1 MRQLTGLDTSFL
13 NMETATQFGHVAS
26 IAIFDVAGL
35 AEGAFFNSLVKTVEE
50 RIHLLPLLRRR
61 LVEVPLGH
69 DHPWWIED
77 PDFDLEF
84 HIRVLA
90 LPAPGT
96 EEQLAEQ
103 VARLAAR
110 PLDRARP
117 LWEMYVIEG
126 IAGGKVGLMNKVHHC
141 TIDGAQGVEMLTT
154 LFDAD
159 PAGRM
164 IEPPTEVWRSE
175 SVPSAASLLA
185 RAAGTLATNPRRA
198 ASLARRTTK
207 AMIDTSRARG
217 FKGLADLPTA
227 AGLGQIPVLGELL
240 TAGSR
245 RSSGPRAEE
254 FPILPNRPAP
264 RTSFNKAITAH
275 RKYAFRSLP
284 LADARYVKTVFGTTI
299 NDVVMAISAAALRA
313 YLLEHNELPLDPL
326 IAMVPVSIRT
336 GNEAD
341 AYSNRVTSIL
351 APLHTQIS
359 DPVERLKAI
368 GASMRA
374 AKEMQQA
381 VPADLLTDLAQFAPP
396 ALAARASRMVSR
408 TGVANRMNPPF
419 NVVISNVPG
428 PNIPLYTAGATL
440 EHFFPVSTIVDGQG
454 MNITV
459 QSYMGRLD
467 FGVIGC
473 REVFPDVW
481 SLVDGLG
488 AGLAE
493 LVAAAREEDAAH
505 TTAAAI
511 VAETLAAAAPEVAR
525 ASRKNA
531 PRKASARKGSA
542 RKASPRKAVA
552 AAAPRRAAQ
561 TSKAASVTRPTIAK
575 TVASAKPAKKLS
587 AAPARATTTKAVP
600 QKKAVPPKKEATPRK
615 AASTPKMAVKAPV
628 TSASA
633 AAMAAAPAARRREAA
648 MRAAAAD
655 SAEG

>member
-13 NMETATQFGHVAS
+13 NMETGTQFGHVAS
-26 IAIFDVAGL
+26 MTIFDASGL
-35 AEGAFFNSLVKTVEE
+35 GDGEFFASLMKTIED

-61 LVEVPLGH
+61 LVEVPLGL

-84 HIRVLA
+84 HVRALA
-90 LPAPGT
+90 LPAPGND
-96 EEQLAEQ
+96 EQLAEQ

-110 PLDRARP
+110 PLDRSRP
-117 LWEMYVIEG
+117 LWEIYVIEG
-126 IAGGKVGLMNKVHHC
+126 IAGDKVGLLNKVHHC
-141 TIDGAQGVEMLTT
+141 TIDGAQGVEMLTI
-154 LFDAD
+154 LFDED
-159 PAGRM
+159 PAGRV
-164 IEPPTEVWRSE
+164 IEPATEGWKSE
-175 SVPSAASLLA
+175 SLPSNAELLA
-185 RAAGTLATNPRRA
+185 RAAGTFATNPRRA
-198 ASLARRTTK
+198 ASITRRLTK
-207 AMIDTSRARG
+207 AMIDTARARG
-217 FKGLADLPTA
+217 FKGLAEMPTA
-227 AGLGQIPVLGELL
+227 AGLGQIPVIGELL
-240 TAGSR
+240 TAASR
-245 RSSGPRAEE
+245 RANGPRAEE
-254 FPILPNRPAP
+254 FPVLPDRPAP

-284 LADARYVKTVFGTTI
+284 LADARFVKTVFGTTI
-299 NDVVMAISAAALRA
+299 NDVVMAISAAALRT

-336 GNEAD
+336 GNETD

-351 APLHTQIS
+351 APLHTQIN

-428 PNIPLYTAGATL
+428 PNVPLYASGARL
-440 EHFFPVSTIVDGQG
+440 EHFYPVSTIVDGQG

-473 REVFPDVW
+473 REVFPDVRG
-481 SLVDGLG
+481 LLDGLE

-493 LVAAAREEDAAH
+493 LVAAARAEEAAH

-511 VAETLAAAAPEVAR
+511 VAETLAAA
-525 ASRKNA
+525 
-531 PRKASARKGSA
+531 
-542 RKASPRKAVA
+542 
-552 AAAPRRAAQ
+552 
-561 TSKAASVTRPTIAK
+561 T
-575 TVASAKPAKKLS
+575 PAKKTTP
-587 AAPARATTTKAVP
+587 AKKAAVTKRTAPAKKPVPAKKPAPTTT
-600 QKKAVPPKKEATPRK
+600 T
-615 AASTPKMAVKAPV
+615 T
-628 TSASA
+628 TA
-633 AAMAAAPAARRREAA
+633 AAGPAARRR
-648 MRAAAAD
+648 AAARR
-655 SAEG
+655 S

>member
-1 MRQLTGLDTSFL
+1 
-13 NMETATQFGHVAS
+13 
-26 IAIFDVAGL
+26 
-35 AEGAFFNSLVKTVEE
+35 
-50 RIHLLPLLRRR
+50 
-61 LVEVPLGH
+61 
-69 DHPWWIED
+69 
-77 PDFDLEF
+77 
-84 HIRVLA
+84 
-90 LPAPGT
+90 
-96 EEQLAEQ
+96 
-103 VARLAAR
+103 
-110 PLDRARP
+110 
-117 LWEMYVIEG
+117 
-126 IAGGKVGLMNKVHHC
+126 
-141 TIDGAQGVEMLTT
+141 
-154 LFDAD
+154 
-159 PAGRM
+159 
-164 IEPPTEVWRSE
+164 
-175 SVPSAASLLA
+175 
-185 RAAGTLATNPRRA
+185 
-198 ASLARRTTK
+198 
-207 AMIDTSRARG
+207 MIDTSRARG

-254 FPILPNRPAP
+254 FPILPDRPAP

-368 GASMRA
+368 GASMRS

>member
-13 NMETATQFGHVAS
+13 NMETGTQFGHVAS
-26 IAIFDVAGL
+26 ITIFDAAGL
-35 AEGAFFNSLVKTVEE
+35 KDGEFFASLMKTIED

-61 LVEVPLGH
+61 LVEVPLGL

-77 PDFDLEF
+77 PNFDLEF
-84 HIRVLA
+84 HVRALA

-96 EEQLAEQ
+96 DEQLAEQ

-110 PLDRARP
+110 PLDRSRP
-117 LWEMYVIEG
+117 LWEIYVIEG
-126 IAGGKVGLMNKVHHC
+126 IAGDKVGLLNKVHHC
-141 TIDGAQGVEMLTT
+141 TIDGAQGVEMLTI
-154 LFDAD
+154 LFDED
-159 PAGRM
+159 PTGRV
-164 IEPPTEVWRSE
+164 IEPPTEVWKPE
-175 SVPSAASLLA
+175 SLPSNAELLA
-185 RAAGTLATNPRRA
+185 RAAGTFATNPRRA
-198 ASLARRTTK
+198 ASITRRMTK
-207 AMIDTSRARG
+207 AMIDAGRARG
-217 FKGLADLPTA
+217 FKGLAEMPTA
-227 AGLGQIPVLGELL
+227 AGLGQIPLIGDLL
-240 TAGSR
+240 NAASR
-245 RSSGPRAEE
+245 RANGPRAEE
-254 FPILPNRPAP
+254 FPILPDRPAP

-299 NDVVMAISAAALRA
+299 NDVVMAISAAALRT

-336 GNEAD
+336 GNETD

-351 APLHTQIS
+351 APLHTQIN

-428 PNIPLYTAGATL
+428 PNVPLYASGARL
-440 EHFFPVSTIVDGQG
+440 EHFYPVSTIVDGQG

-473 REVFPDVW
+473 REVFPDVRG
-481 SLVDGLG
+481 LVDGLE
-488 AGLAE
+488 AGLTE
-493 LVAAAREEDAAH
+493 LVAAARAEEAAH
-505 TTAAAI
+505 TKAAAI
-511 VAETLAAAAPEVAR
+511 VA
-525 ASRKNA
+525 ASLGGATPTK
-531 PRKASARKGSA
+531 KAKPVRTTSPVRTTTPTKKPVVTKGTTPA
-542 RKASPRKAVA
+542 KKPVPPTKTTAVA
-552 AAAPRRAAQ
+552 AG
-561 TSKAASVTRPTIAK
+561 
-575 TVASAKPAKKLS
+575 
-587 AAPARATTTKAVP
+587 
-600 QKKAVPPKKEATPRK
+600 
-615 AASTPKMAVKAPV
+615 
-628 TSASA
+628 
-633 AAMAAAPAARRREAA
+633 PAARRR
-648 MRAAAAD
+648 AAARR
-655 SAEG
+655 S